1 MIEPDRAD
9 VPELVARC
17 QRGDHL
23 AFGELVR
30 REQQRVCQL
39 AYRIL
44 GNSSELDD
52 VVQEVFMAVY
62 RRLSTF
68 RGEAHFST
76 WVTRIAVNV
85 CRRTLRRR
93 RFSRLLFGPD
103 LEREDAGRP
112 LPLTVLERE
121 EEARALTGAVADLP
135 EKLRLVVIL
144 RYYEELPCEE
154 VAAALGCNVGT
165 VRSRLFN
172 ARQQLKER
180 MLAWEQE

>member
-17 QRGDHL
+17 QQGDRL
-23 AFGELVR
+23 AFDELVR
-30 REQQRVCQL
+30 QEQQRVCRL

-44 GNSSELDD
+44 GSSGELDD
-52 VVQEVFMAVY
+52 VVQEVFMAIY
-62 RRLSTF
+62 RRLGTY
-68 RGEAHFST
+68 RGEALFST

-85 CRRTLRRR
+85 CRRALRRR

-103 LEREDAGRP
+103 LEREDGGRP
-112 LPLTVLERE
+112 SPLTVLEKE
-121 EEARALTGAVADLP
+121 EEVRALTGAVAGLP
-135 EKLRLVVIL
+135 EKLRLAVIL

-154 VAAALGCNVGT
+154 VAAALGCKIGT